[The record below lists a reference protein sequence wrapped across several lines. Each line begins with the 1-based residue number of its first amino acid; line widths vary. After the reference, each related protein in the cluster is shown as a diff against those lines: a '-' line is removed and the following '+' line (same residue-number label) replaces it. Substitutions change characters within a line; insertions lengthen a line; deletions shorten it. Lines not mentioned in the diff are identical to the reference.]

1 MTSAAPGAPAALKC
15 AMDHPADSGLV
26 LEAFDRNAEVNT
38 ALLDALTDAD
48 LHVPDGRGG
57 WTVGQHLGHLAEFRH
72 GWLSHIAPTY
82 AEAIP
87 SVVEGGETD
96 FVLTAATVVELAEA
110 FRAGDDAARAAV
122 HDLLAAGRSFERV
135 YTSHP
140 AAFLLHTVVHDAHHR
155 GQVLALLRAAGRS
168 QGWLDA
174 VDDATW
180 SVWRR

>member
-1 MTSAAPGAPAALKC
+1 MTQ
-15 AMDHPADSGLV
+15 DADPTLV
-26 LEAFDRNAEVNT
+26 FDAFDRNTEVNT
-38 ALLDALTDAD
+38 ALLDALDDGD

-72 GWLSHIAPTY
+72 GWLGHIAPAH
-82 AEAIP
+82 AEGIP

-96 FVLTAATVVELAEA
+96 FVLTAATVAELAAA
-110 FRAGDDAARAAV
+110 FQAGDAAAKAAV
-122 HDLLAAGRSFERV
+122 RERLATGGSFEHV

-140 AAFLLHTVVHDAHHR
+140 TAFLVHTVVHDAHHR

-168 QGWLDA
+168 QAWLDA

-180 SVWRR
+180 PVWKR